1 MEIVVAILLVAFIA
15 TVVYRRRELKR
26 MQKSYA
32 EFVAKYRESI
42 KMHEKMAKYYWSAGD
57 QAMALYHQRKL
68 KELRGEWVSTAATAG
83 NRRPRT

>member
-1 MEIVVAILLVAFIA
+1 MKIVVAILLAAFTIA

-26 MQKSYA
+26 MQRNYA

-57 QAMALYHQRKL
+57 QAMALYHQRKF
-68 KELRGEWVSTAATAG
+68 KELRGEE
-83 NRRPRT
+83 